1 MAYIVAYEKALINS
15 AYKLIK
21 EKSNKDNVKAAED
34 LYVLDT
40 ILCGIQTP
48 FNLYSVDEKL
58 RKEYK
63 TIGMLEN
70 IQSEFSYNDGKP
82 MKRIITEEESLMNRL
97 ESDRIGIMADVLL
110 KHGKIK
116 CIDEIYKHV

>member
-1 MAYIVAYEKALINS
+1 MAYIVKYEKALIDS

-21 EKSNKDNVKAAED
+21 EKSHKDDVKAAED

-40 ILCGIQTP
+40 ILCGTQTH
-48 FNLYSVDEKL
+48 FNLYGVDEKL

-70 IQSEFSYNDGKP
+70 IQSDFSYNDGKP
-82 MKRIITEEESLMNRL
+82 MKRIITEEERLMNRL

>member
-48 FNLYSVDEKL
+48 FNLYCVDEKL

-82 MKRIITEEESLMNRL
+82 MKIIITEEESLMNRL
-97 ESDRIGIMADVLL
+97 ESDRIGIMADILL